1 MSNGQMNAPMVVRV
15 GSGAVRSAGPH
26 HSGTYHPS
34 WANIPGLIVCMPA
47 TPADA
52 KGLMKTALRAGD
64 PVMMLEPKALF
75 ASKGEVPTGEHLV
88 PFGLARIARDGA
100 DITIVSAGQL
110 VHRSLEA
117 AEKLAAEG
125 ISAEVID
132 LRTIMPLDVGTVA
145 KSVAKTHRLLV
156 VDEGWGAFG
165 VGAEV
170 AQAMNELAF
179 DDLDAPVG
187 RLHTD
192 AQPHPLAPAL
202 ERAMLVDAD
211 KIVAA
216 AKGVLAGKP
225 PVPKHWRYLGG
236 QAAPAPAPVATT
248 AAPVAP
254 VAAAP
259 VPAGSAGDGEPI
271 TMPFGDLTISE
282 GTIVG
287 WLKKEGDAV
296 KAGEI
301 VAEIETDK
309 AVVEIEAPID
319 GILGPIEQ
327 PKGTVVPMGGRIGSV
342 RA

>member
-1 MSNGQMNAPMVVRV
+1 
-15 GSGAVRSAGPH
+15 
-26 HSGTYHPS
+26 
-34 WANIPGLIVCMPA
+34 
-47 TPADA
+47 
-52 KGLMKTALRAGD
+52 
-64 PVMMLEPKALF
+64 
-75 ASKGEVPTGEHLV
+75 
-88 PFGLARIARDGA
+88 
-100 DITIVSAGQL
+100 
-110 VHRSLEA
+110 
-117 AEKLAAEG
+117 
-125 ISAEVID
+125 
-132 LRTIMPLDVGTVA
+132 
-145 KSVAKTHRLLV
+145 
-156 VDEGWGAFG
+156 
-165 VGAEV
+165 
-170 AQAMNELAF
+170 
-179 DDLDAPVG
+179 
-187 RLHTD
+187 
-192 AQPHPLAPAL
+192 
-202 ERAMLVDAD
+202 MLVDAD

-236 QAAPAPAPVATT
+236 QAAPAPAAAAAP
-248 AAPVAP
+248 APVAP

-259 VPAGSAGDGEPI
+259 APAAPAGDGEPI

>member
-1 MSNGQMNAPMVVRV
+1 
-15 GSGAVRSAGPH
+15 
-26 HSGTYHPS
+26 
-34 WANIPGLIVCMPA
+34 
-47 TPADA
+47 
-52 KGLMKTALRAGD
+52 
-64 PVMMLEPKALF
+64 
-75 ASKGEVPTGEHLV
+75 
-88 PFGLARIARDGA
+88 
-100 DITIVSAGQL
+100 
-110 VHRSLEA
+110 
-117 AEKLAAEG
+117 
-125 ISAEVID
+125 VID

-145 KSVAKTHRLLV
+145 KSIAKTHHLLIA
-156 VDEGWGAFG
+156 DEGWGAFG

-211 KIVAA
+211 RIVAG

-236 QAAPAPAPVATT
+236 QLAAAPAAPAPKLAVAPAPAPAPAPAATP
-248 AAPVAP
+248 AP
-254 VAAAP
+254 AAAP
-259 VPAGSAGDGEPI
+259 VGDGEPI
-271 TMPFGDLTISE
+271 TMPFGDLTVSE

-287 WLKKEGDAV
+287 WLKAEGDAV
-296 KAGEI
+296 KAGDV

-309 AVVEIEAPID
+309 AVVEIEAPVD

-327 PKGTVVPMGGRIGSV
+327 QKGAVVPMGGRIGSV
-342 RA
+342 RR